1 MRELILIGA
10 AAAAL
15 SGCGGEQSAE
25 ERAAAERNVTSEV
38 VQTND
43 TTAIDAATGEAAN
56 MAADVPFI
64 PGIGNESGGNDAA
77 PAASGETR
85 RSTSNAVRPRASAPE
100 PREPDTADEDE
111 PDTNAL

>member
-1 MRELILIGA
+1 MRELILLGA

-15 SGCGGEQSAE
+15 SGCGGERSAE

-64 PGIGNESGGNDAA
+64 PGIENEADGNEAA
-77 PAASGETR
+77 PAAETR
-85 RSTSNAVRPRASAPE
+85 RPAVSPRPALRPRQ
-100 PREPDTADEDE
+100 RDTADKDE
-111 PDTNAL
+111 PAGNSL

>member
-1 MRELILIGA
+1 MRELIIIA
-10 AAAAL
+10 AAAATL
-15 SGCGGEQSAE
+15 SGCGDEPSAE

-64 PGIGNESGGNDAA
+64 PGIENEVEGNGTA
-77 PAASGETR
+77 PAAQPR
-85 RSTSNAVRPRASAPE
+85 RPAPAARARTSPP
-100 PREPDTADEDE
+100 PREPETDSDDDE
-111 PDTNAL
+111 PAGNAL

>member
-1 MRELILIGA
+1 MRDLILLGA

-15 SGCGGEQSAE
+15 SGCNPEPSAE

-56 MAADVPFI
+56 MAADVPAI
-64 PGIGNESGGNDAA
+64 PSLENEVAGNEAA
-77 PAASGETR
+77 PASEGR
-85 RSTSNAVRPRASAPE
+85 RTATPPRPRPAPRPRQQDAPE
-100 PREPDTADEDE
+100 ADDS
-111 PDTNAL
+111 PANSN

>member
-15 SGCGGEQSAE
+15 SGCGGEQTAE

-43 TTAIDAATGEAAN
+43 TTAIDAATGQDAN

-64 PGIGNESGGNDAA
+64 PDIENVAGSNEAA
-77 PAASGETR
+77 PAAAPR
-85 RSTSNAVRPRASAPE
+85 RSATSSPRPRSPAPRPAE
-100 PREPDTADEDE
+100 PESSDEDQ
-111 PDTNAL
+111 PDSNGV